1 MPLMSVFALML
12 LSPAAAAAPAEA
24 PTTATASAPKPK
36 TKAKK
41 ICKNDPRRTGTRIA
55 ARICKTEEEWN
66 NPEDGQ
72 EIGVR
77 SATSRA
83 DLENVGVP
91 TGNARP
97 FN

>member
-1 MPLMSVFALML
+1 MPLIEAFALMM
-12 LSPAAAAAPAEA
+12 LSPAAAAPAEA
-24 PTTATASAPKPK
+24 PTAAAAAAPKAK
-36 TKAKK
+36 TKARK

-55 ARICKTEEEWN
+55 TRICKTEEEWN
-66 NPEDGQ
+66 NLEDGQ

-83 DLENVGVP
+83 DLDNVGAP

>member
-1 MPLMSVFALML
+1 MPLIEAFALML
-12 LSPAAAAAPAEA
+12 LSPAAAPAPADSAPATAAAPKA
-24 PTTATASAPKPK
+24 K

-41 ICKNDPRRTGTRIA
+41 ICKNDPRRTGTRIS

-66 NPEDGQ
+66 NLEDGQ

-97 FN
+97 FD